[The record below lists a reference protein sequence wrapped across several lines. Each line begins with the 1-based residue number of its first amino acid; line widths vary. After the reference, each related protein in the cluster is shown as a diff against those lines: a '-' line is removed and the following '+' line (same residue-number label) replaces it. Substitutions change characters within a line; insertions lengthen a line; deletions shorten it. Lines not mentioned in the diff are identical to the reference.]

1 MERHV
6 KCYRFTSSE
15 DFSYLRQV
23 ANRYVFSNSGLDNI
37 DKEDVE
43 SLEITA
49 SQNMLLLLDSQD
61 TLELS

>member
-1 MERHV
+1 M
-6 KCYRFTSSE
+6 F
-15 DFSYLRQV
+15 
-23 ANRYVFSNSGLDNI
+23 FSNSGLDNI